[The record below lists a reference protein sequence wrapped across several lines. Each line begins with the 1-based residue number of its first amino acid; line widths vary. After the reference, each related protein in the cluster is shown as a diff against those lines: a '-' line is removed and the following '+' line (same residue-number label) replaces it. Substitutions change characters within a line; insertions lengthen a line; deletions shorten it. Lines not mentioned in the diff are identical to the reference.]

1 MYFPDQII
9 IEKSALKLPFA
20 KKITGRFHDVPL
32 EVVSE
37 IKDTK
42 KILFDNPAGKKIFL
56 ITDYKGNIIKKC
68 PGSRGVL
75 CCNYYVANIINGCPF
90 ACTYCILQDYINCGS
105 VMICA
110 NIDRFFDELKTMQRA
125 NFFLRIGTGELADSL
140 AFDPYLDLSSELI
153 VRIKE
158 YPSTILELK
167 TKSICI
173 DNLLKLDHNGQVV
186 IGWSLN
192 PQELVDS
199 DERDAASLDDRL
211 KAARRVVSAGY
222 KVAFHFDPVILINE
236 WEQKYK
242 SVVDKIFDFVPPHMI
257 SWISIGGLRFTPALK
272 KIYQQKFP
280 DSKILSYG
288 EFTMSADG
296 KLRYFRP
303 IRFDMY
309 RKMTGFIKSHG
320 DSIPVYFCMESAQM
334 WNDVMGSLPYDR
346 KELKLTFT
354 PYPG

>member
-1 MYFPDQII
+1 
-9 IEKSALKLPFA
+9 
-20 KKITGRFHDVPL
+20 
-32 EVVSE
+32 
-37 IKDTK
+37 
-42 KILFDNPAGKKIFL
+42 
-56 ITDYKGNIIKKC
+56 
-68 PGSRGVL
+68 
-75 CCNYYVANIINGCPF
+75 
-90 ACTYCILQDYINCGS
+90 
-105 VMICA
+105 
-110 NIDRFFDELKTMQRA
+110 
-125 NFFLRIGTGELADSL
+125 
-140 AFDPYLDLSSELI
+140 
-153 VRIKE
+153 
-158 YPSTILELK
+158 
-167 TKSICI
+167 
-173 DNLLKLDHNGQVV
+173 LKLDHNGQVV